1 MHIILGLIAVAG
13 VAYMWFWRAR
23 NAADAA
29 SEIMDA
35 ANDVRLAARRF
46 GFRRKRDVHP
56 VDSIDDARVAGAG
69 LMMALLMEGGVIRE
83 DRRTATL
90 VQMQSVFDVDRTEA
104 EELATLGQWL
114 VGQCASPS
122 AAFTRLAKKLDRLSG
137 AEVFPDLQ
145 SMITAVFTEGGT
157 LDPVGQDALAELRQR
172 FRIH

>member
-1 MHIILGLIAVAG
+1 MPYILALIAAAG
-13 VAYMWFWRAR
+13 AAYVWFWRAR

-29 SEIMDA
+29 SDIMDA

-56 VDSIDDARVAGAG
+56 VESIDDARVAGAG
-69 LMMALLMEGGVIRE
+69 LMMALLMEGGVIRD
-83 DRRTATL
+83 DRRQTAL
-90 VQMQSVFDVDRTEA
+90 VQMQSVFDTDRQEA

-114 VGQCASPS
+114 VGQCASPA
-122 AAFTRLAKKLDRLSG
+122 AAFSRLAKKLDRLSG

-145 SMITAVFTEGGT
+145 RMITAVFDENGT
-157 LDPVGQDALAELRQR
+157 LDPVAEDALAELRQR

>member
-1 MHIILGLIAVAG
+1 MHIILGLIAIAG

-69 LMMALLMEGGVIRE
+69 LMMALLMDDGVIRD
-83 DRRTATL
+83 DRRQATL
-90 VQMQSVFDVDRTEA
+90 VQMQSVFETGKQEA

-114 VGQCASPS
+114 VTQCASPS
-122 AAFTRLAKKLDRLSG
+122 AAFTRLAKTLNRLSG

-145 SMITAVFTEGGT
+145 RMITHVFTENGT
-157 LDPVGQDALAELRQR
+157 LAPVAEEALAELRQK